1 MPAACIVVCAID
13 ETIYANRSPKISAAI
28 SRLHICRYSSYCV
41 PFVCEF
47 GIFIDVYVY
56 YNTFRLSMQRIFE
69 LKILFH
75 WDYSL
80 TTHVVWL
87 NVAWLN
93 VWLLSSTPTDIH
105 LTLNNGDV
113 CVFARKSMENGLFVS
128 VLWWSTTALY
138 CRSESDQFT
147 SMLTVNF
154 SMPKRKTCT
163 LMPRQKKMRLT
174 ISVGLQNKT
183 EARRREKKNYGNTKN
198 RFTFT
203 NAWSFLSLYIPDV
216 RFQYSWKL
224 VFFSPSFFFLFPF
237 GWRYIFCYFSFLAF
251 LHKCC
256 YFCGN

>member
-1 MPAACIVVCAID
+1 
-13 ETIYANRSPKISAAI
+13 
-28 SRLHICRYSSYCV
+28 
-41 PFVCEF
+41 
-47 GIFIDVYVY
+47 
-56 YNTFRLSMQRIFE
+56 MQRIFE

-87 NVAWLN
+87 YVAWLN

-128 VLWWSTTALY
+128 FLWWSTTALY

-154 SMPKRKTCT
+154 SMPKRKICT

-224 VFFSPSFFFLFPF
+224 VFFLLVSFFFFPLDDDIFSVIFRFSHFCINAVIFVEIKQTTGKWKVNSLFALF
-237 GWRYIFCYFSFLAF
+237 TSCHRI
-251 LHKCC
+251 
-256 YFCGN
+256 